1 MHLGLEG
8 EDLCMAET
16 SVDPKVL
23 SERSES
29 VGLTL
34 SLSRERQ
41 LEKSVSL
48 YFFVIIL
55 IRGCEFEK
63 KGVTCHMRMSSE

>member
-1 MHLGLEG
+1 
-8 EDLCMAET
+8 MAET

-23 SERSES
+23 SERSERFNDLS
-29 VGLTL
+29 L

-63 KGVTCHMRMSSE
+63 KRSDLSHEDEQ